1 VQGKTLTES
10 VGEITYGASFVEWF
24 SEEARRVYGDT
35 IPSPAPSKRLVTI
48 RQPVGVAGMITPV
61 RLKTR
66 LALIFNSENW
76 RRFRN
81 RTSASI
87 YYYQSSSLSY
97 SKRQTANNKL
107 IDYLQQFCT
116 IYKQTKRKQ
125 WTSTNHNC
133 FRRSHASENW
143 PRNRTRSS
151 QSVKYFRSRKSELL
165 SYDTCSRYPHRKLV
179 PVFDPVCL
187 SLLYFASL

>member
-125 WTSTNHNC
+125 
-133 FRRSHASENW
+133 
-143 PRNRTRSS
+143 
-151 QSVKYFRSRKSELL
+151 
-165 SYDTCSRYPHRKLV
+165 
-179 PVFDPVCL
+179 
-187 SLLYFASL
+187 